1 MAELEDLNK
10 TPPSFPLLVNQAR
23 SIALEMIDL
32 QKPLAQLDST
42 TRSKLALLIS
52 TLLHDSFWAGIHTLE
67 ADRSP
72 DFNKCLESLYDQE
85 LQLYWQNF
93 RKAKTPQLI
102 RPVNL
107 SAIRLDTEFIAK
119 KQSDLQAIKEL
130 LTPFIID
137 NHILDL
143 IIQNFSTLSDILALD
158 ASGLS
163 DDYCKTQ
170 ARLQESGKAPD
181 MRALM
186 FPNNTQDPSPSYSF
200 TTKTAMI
207 SQNTFYVLTGLTVLS
222 SYLFYKYSR
231 HIENPVK

>member
-1 MAELEDLNK
+1 MTQLDDLNK

-32 QKPLAQLDST
+32 QKPLADLDST

-67 ADRSP
+67 SDRTP
-72 DFNKCLESLYDQE
+72 EFNKCLESLYDQE

-107 SAIRLDTEFIAK
+107 SAIRLDTDFMNK
-119 KQSDLQAIKEL
+119 KQKDLDAIRGI
-130 LTPFIID
+130 LTPLITD
-137 NHILDL
+137 SHILDL
-143 IIQNFSTLSDILALD
+143 IIKNFSTLSDVLALD

-163 DDYCKTQ
+163 DDYCKAQ

-186 FPNNTQDPSPSYSF
+186 FPSNTQSTATPYAF
-200 TTKTAMI
+200 QTKTAMI
-207 SQNTFYVLTGLTVLS
+207 SQNTFYILTGLTILS
-222 SYLFYKYSR
+222 SYVFYKYSR